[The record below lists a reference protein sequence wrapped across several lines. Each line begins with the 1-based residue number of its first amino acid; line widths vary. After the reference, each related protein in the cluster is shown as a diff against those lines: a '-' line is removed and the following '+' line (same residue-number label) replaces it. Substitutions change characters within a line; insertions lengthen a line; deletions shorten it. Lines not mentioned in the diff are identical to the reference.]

1 MKVRL
6 EISRVGLIKMKCGV
20 VFSVVKGN
28 NNRVCLWQTLL
39 FSDLKRYFFKKPN
52 RDKIPIGYEHHEKNL

>member
-39 FSDLKRYFFKKPN
+39 YNDLIRYGYKKRQLWAALCYIK
-52 RDKIPIGYEHHEKNL
+52 

>member
-6 EISRVGLIKMKCGV
+6 EITRHGLMKMKCSI
-20 VFSVVKGN
+20 VFSLFKGK
-28 NNRVCLWQTLL
+28 NNRVCRRQTLL